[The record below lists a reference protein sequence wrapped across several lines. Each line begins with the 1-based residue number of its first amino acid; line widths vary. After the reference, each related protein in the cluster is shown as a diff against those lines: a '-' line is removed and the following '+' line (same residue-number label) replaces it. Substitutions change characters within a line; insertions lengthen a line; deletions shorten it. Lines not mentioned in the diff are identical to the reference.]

1 MEKKLICGNKQ
12 EGADI
17 TGKESESGTDVYS
30 LIRSAEI
37 RDYYRK
43 ENVCNNWEKKTIL
56 IQHAFISVQQ
66 KAAMLKQ
73 LAGTGTVEE
82 NRLTEE
88 ICFIYSRYID
98 MIYHPLVRTLFV
110 METGELWW
118 DKGCID
124 DNVGLDNVYESL
136 DEVIAHMEK
145 NYVNKG
151 DKEKCYARVT
161 VLHIPPDEK
170 VKEIFKFDMFWI
182 DGKWKI
188 KEFYVNEDDLKLQ
201 GISNDTIDFFI
212 YNGGM
217 QYHPL
222 PFENGCRLKFRL
234 PFMDEPA
241 YGTLESE
248 LDGNGCWY
256 HFLYFDEVDGVD
268 YRSVSLTDAEI
279 DLTSGY
285 SSLDWIE
292 RA

>member
-1 MEKKLICGNKQ
+1 MLMEKKMICRNGEEREN
-12 EGADI
+12 
-17 TGKESESGTDVYS
+17 ESGMDVYS

-37 RDYYRK
+37 RDYYRR
-43 ENVCNNWEKKTIL
+43 ENVCDNLEKKIIL
-56 IQHAFISVQQ
+56 IHHGYIPVQQ

-73 LAGTGTVEE
+73 LAGTRTVEE

-88 ICFIYSRYID
+88 MCFIYSWYTD

-110 METGELWW
+110 VESGNLWW
-118 DKGCID
+118 DEDRGSID
-124 DNVGLDNVYESL
+124 DNLGLDSVYESL

-145 NYVNKG
+145 NYVDKG
-151 DKEKCYARVT
+151 NMEKCYARVT

-170 VKEIFKFDMFWI
+170 VKEIFKFDMLWI

-188 KEFYVNEDDLKLQ
+188 KDFFIDFANKDELMTQ
-201 GISNDTIDFFI
+201 GVSNDTIDFFI

-256 HFLYFDEVDGVD
+256 HFLYFDEVDGVS
-268 YRSVSLTDAEI
+268 RGSVSLTNAEI
-279 DLTSGY
+279 DWRGY